1 MIHYVALEEQWQ
13 DEKDDLM
20 PIIEDVLCKSKY
32 VHGIEIDEFEKNISE
47 VCCTKFAVALNSGT
61 DALKLALQLVGVNRG
76 DEVITQ
82 PNSYIATAAAI
93 VQHGAKPVFVD
104 VCDDLNID
112 PELIEQAITSKTK
125 AILPAHLTGRIA
137 NMGKIMPIA
146 SKYNI
151 PVIEDAA
158 QATGSYYDGRP
169 SGSFGKAGCFS
180 VHPLKNL
187 NACGDGGFLTTN
199 DETIYRMTKLL
210 RNHGLE
216 TRDKSVHFGFV
227 SRMDSLQAAI
237 LNYRLGKLNNV
248 IEKRRENAKYSFNN
262 LNDKHILL
270 PIEKECEF
278 NTYHTFIIQTEK
290 RDALQRYLN
299 ENSII
304 TTVHY
309 PTPIH
314 LQPAATFLG
323 YTKNDF
329 PKTEIQAKTMLSL
342 PVHQF
347 LCESDLENIC
357 CKINE
362 FFNLNH

>member
-1 MIHYVALEEQWQ
+1 MKHAG
-13 DEKDDLM
+13 KSSS
-20 PIIEDVLCKSKY
+20 LCWTS
-32 VHGIEIDEFEKNISE
+32 
-47 VCCTKFAVALNSGT
+47 
-61 DALKLALQLVGVNRG
+61 
-76 DEVITQ
+76 
-82 PNSYIATAAAI
+82 
-93 VQHGAKPVFVD
+93 
-104 VCDDLNID
+104 
-112 PELIEQAITSKTK
+112 TSK
-125 AILPAHLTGRIA
+125 
-137 NMGKIMPIA
+137 
-146 SKYNI
+146 
-151 PVIEDAA
+151 
-158 QATGSYYDGRP
+158 
-169 SGSFGKAGCFS
+169 
-180 VHPLKNL
+180 
-187 NACGDGGFLTTN
+187 
-199 DETIYRMTKLL
+199 
-210 RNHGLE
+210 
-216 TRDKSVHFGFV
+216 
-227 SRMDSLQAAI
+227 
-237 LNYRLGKLNNV
+237 
-248 IEKRRENAKYSFNN
+248 RENAKYYFNN

>member
-1 MIHYVALEEQWQ
+1 
-13 DEKDDLM
+13 
-20 PIIEDVLCKSKY
+20 
-32 VHGIEIDEFEKNISE
+32 
-47 VCCTKFAVALNSGT
+47 
-61 DALKLALQLVGVNRG
+61 LALQLVGVSRG

-82 PNSYIATAAAI
+82 PNSYIATASAI
-93 VQHGAKPVFVD
+93 VQLGAKPVFVD

-146 SKYNI
+146 SKYKI

-158 QATGSYYDGRP
+158 QAIGSYFDGRP
-169 SGSFGKAGCFS
+169 SGSFGKASCFS

-199 DETIYRMTKLL
+199 DEKIYRMAKLL

-216 TRDKSVHFGFV
+216 TRENSLHFGFV
-227 SRMDSLQAAI
+227 SRMDSIQAAI
-237 LNYRLGKLNNV
+237 LNYRLGKLNKV
-248 IEKRRENAKYSFNN
+248 IEKRRENAKYYLKK

-270 PIEKECEF
+270 PIEKEYEF

-290 RDALQRYLN
+290 RDALQHYLN
-299 ENSII
+299 EHNII

-329 PKTEIQAKTMLSL
+329 PKTENQAETMLSL

-347 LCESDLENIC
+347 LCESDLEKIC
-357 CKINE
+357 CTINK
-362 FFNLNH
+362 FFDIKN